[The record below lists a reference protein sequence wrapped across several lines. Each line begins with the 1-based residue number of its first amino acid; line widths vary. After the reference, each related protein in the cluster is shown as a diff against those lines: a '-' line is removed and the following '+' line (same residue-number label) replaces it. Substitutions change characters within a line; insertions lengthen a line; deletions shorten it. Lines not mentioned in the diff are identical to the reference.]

1 MGSNGRFS
9 DGFLMGAVA
18 GGALVFLLGTK
29 RGNKVLKLLM
39 EEGKVGF
46 NELMEEI
53 DELKSEAREMQEEV
67 EGDEAELAA
76 EKADEPKPNGSN
88 GTAATAKPSRSTKR
102 FFKKKYINSK
112 INY

>member
-9 DGFLMGAVA
+9 DGFLMGALA

-53 DELKSEAREMQEEV
+53 DELKSEAREMQEEAEEEIEEGVDEVV
-67 EGDEAELAA
+67 E
-76 EKADEPKPNGSN
+76 EPKSN
-88 GTAATAKPSRSTKR
+88 GTSSTTPTTKPDNSTKR
-102 FFKKKYINSK
+102 FFKKK
-112 INY
+112 